1 MKASRGIVLLALLLA
16 IALMG
21 VLALM
26 GADTWAT
33 TLRHE
38 RETELLFVGDQYRA
52 AIRRYYYATPPGQ
65 RRALPPSLQELL
77 EDHRFPTPVRHLR
90 QLYPDPL
97 GGGADWG
104 LVHSGDRV
112 AGVYSQ
118 SAAVPLKQKGFMP
131 QDAAFEGRDAYKDWA
146 FVFVPPTNRRR

>member
-1 MKASRGIVLLALLLA
+1 MKASRGVVLLALLLA
-16 IALMG
+16 IAFMG
-21 VLALM
+21 VLALK

-65 RRALPPSLQELL
+65 RRALPPSLQDLL
-77 EDHRFPTPVRHLR
+77 EDRRFPTPVRHLR
-90 QLYPDPL
+90 QLYPDPIT
-97 GGGADWG
+97 GSADWG
-104 LVHSGDRV
+104 LVQSGDRV

-118 SAAVPLKQKGFMP
+118 SDAAPLKRKGFGSP
-131 QDAAFEGRDAYKDWA
+131 DAAFEDRESYKDWA